1 MRNAYDRDRLVE
13 LFGDDR
19 DTLAE
24 VEREFL
30 DDARAAQREIVA
42 ADDLATIA
50 RVAHRLKGASGVI
63 GAVALHRVAEDVER
77 AARAADLTGMRK
89 LHGTL
94 VEEVR
99 RVARQM
105 QADDF

>member
-13 LFGDDR
+13 LFGDDG

-30 DDARAAQREIVA
+30 DGARAAQREIVA
-42 ADDLATIA
+42 TDDLATVA
-50 RVAHRLKGASGVI
+50 RVAHSLKGASGVI
-63 GAVALHRVAEDVER
+63 GAAALHHIAEDVER
-77 AARAADLTGMRK
+77 AARAADLTAMRK
-89 LHGTL
+89 LHGSL

-105 QADDF
+105 QADEL